1 MNNYKLEIQYN
12 GKNYAGWQIQANAA
26 TVQQTL
32 MDKIEILIKD
42 RVNLIGSGRT
52 DAGVHALGQVAN
64 FRTEIKLDLSQFNYS
79 LNSLLP
85 QDISVVNSEK
95 VSESFHSRFDAKKR
109 AYIYLF
115 AHIKSPFY
123 YDFANYVKW
132 LSDDHIKKSNEISKI
147 LLGSHNFTSFT
158 KKQAENDNKICNI
171 FDINWRRSKNL
182 SIFYIQADRYLHGMV
197 RAIVGTVLYAVSNN
211 LNNDYLIDVLKA
223 EDREAAAMSAP
234 AKGLFLYKVR
244 Y

>member
-12 GKNYAGWQIQANAA
+12 GKNYAGWQIQANAS
-26 TVQQTL
+26 TVQQTI
-32 MDKIEILIKD
+32 MDKIETLTKEK
-42 RVNLIGSGRT
+42 VNLIGSGRT

-64 FRTEIKLDLSQFNYS
+64 FRTEIELDLGQFNYS

-85 QDISVVNSEK
+85 HDISVINSEL

-115 AHIKSPFY
+115 TQVKSPFY
-123 YDFANYVKW
+123 NEYANYVKW
-132 LSDDHIKKSNEISKI
+132 LNDDHIKKLIELSK
-147 LLGSHNFTSFT
+147 LLTGSHDFTSFT

-171 FDINWRRSKNL
+171 IDINWRRSKNL
-182 SIFYIQADRYLHGMV
+182 SIFYIQADRFLHGMV
-197 RAIVGTVLYAVSNN
+197 RAIVGTLLFAVSND
-211 LNNDYLIDVLKA
+211 LSNDYLIDVLKA

>member
-1 MNNYKLEIQYN
+1 MNNYKLKIQYN
-12 GKNYAGWQIQANAA
+12 GKNYAGWQMQTNAA
-26 TVQQTL
+26 TVQQTI
-32 MDKIEILIKD
+32 MDKIEILIKE

-52 DAGVHALGQVAN
+52 DSGVHALGQVAN
-64 FRTEIKLDLSQFNYS
+64 FRTDVDLDLSQFNYS

-95 VSESFHSRFDAKKR
+95 VAESFHSRFDAKKR

-115 AHIKSPFY
+115 TQIKSPFY
-123 YDFANYVKW
+123 DDFANCVKW
-132 LSDDHIKKSNEISKI
+132 LSDDHIKKLTEISKE
-147 LLGSHNFTSFT
+147 LSGSHIFTSFT
-158 KKQAENDNKICNI
+158 KKQAENENKICNI

-182 SIFYIQADRYLHGMV
+182 SIFYIQADRFLHGMV
-197 RAIVGTVLYAVSNN
+197 RAIVGTLLYAVSND
-211 LNNDYLIDVLKA
+211 LSNDYLTDVLKA